1 MNDRTR
7 LTAVVLSLAG
17 LLVAA
22 AFAMAPQADN
32 ADMAKAITQLDHDWL
47 SAASHRDT
55 AALGRIFSSRFTE
68 VHSGGGVV
76 DKQEQIAEIRAA
88 TTKLNVEPTEIVV
101 RYLSPDVAVLTD
113 KTVIHGTRK
122 GEDITGTYRVLRAF
136 VRENG
141 TWHAAG
147 AGLTLITELPK
158 NSR

>member
-1 MNDRTR
+1 MSDRTR

-17 LLVAA
+17 LLVAT
-22 AFAMAPQADN
+22 AFAMAQADN

-76 DKQEQIAEIRAA
+76 DKQGQIAEIHAS

-113 KTVIHGTRK
+113 RTVIHGTRK
-122 GEDITGTYRVLRAF
+122 GEDISGTYRVLRAF
-136 VRENG
+136 VKENG

-147 AGLTLITELPK
+147 AGLTLITEQP
-158 NSR
+158 NGSR